1 MRLLLLT
8 WLILAA
14 AVAASAQCPTLTVV
28 GPAGITNPGDEM
40 TFRAELNVI
49 GPKLSYLWSVNAGTI
64 IKGQGTSEIAIA
76 TTREL
81 AGSSITATVEV
92 NGLPPTC
99 ERAASETAGIV
110 ERLRCGLPADE
121 WGDMKPNDERAR
133 LDMFFAEI
141 VNNPNNVG
149 LIRLRTK
156 RGERMDP
163 ANKRIQFVLRHIKFR
178 KFDKSR
184 IWFALEVAEEKLTT
198 LYRIPPGA
206 EPPCTECLIFR
217 GDTL

>member
-1 MRLLLLT
+1 
-8 WLILAA
+8 
-14 AVAASAQCPTLTVV
+14 
-28 GPAGITNPGDEM
+28 M
-40 TFRAELNVI
+40 TFRAALNAI
-49 GPKLSYLWSVNAGTI
+49 NPKVSYSWSVNAGTI
-64 IKGQGTSEIAIA
+64 VKGQDTAEITVA
-76 TTREL
+76 TTSEL
-81 AGSSITATVEV
+81 AGSSIKASVEV
-92 NGLPPTC
+92 IGLPPNC

-121 WGDMKPNDERAR
+121 WGEMKPNDERAR

-163 ANKRIQFVLRHIKFR
+163 ANKRIQFVLRRIKFR

-206 EPPCTECLIFR
+206 AMH
-217 GDTL
+217 